1 MISIATQCQQRLRMP
16 RNLQVAGSYDLPVEH
31 FVLTVAGGKVEQVR
45 ISREYNASDNNIY
58 KDAVGNPV
66 GQKNLIAATG
76 LSQYIIN
83 KAFKD
88 NDNCYVKAN
97 RKIAQLLQKKER
109 AENDKRIGDYSKHRV
124 IKNSLAK
131 YTLPC
136 GKACA
141 AGDVMEYYGASYF
154 SVYNMFKK
162 YDAVTAHERLK
173 KAMERRDK

>member
-1 MISIATQCQQRLRMP
+1 MGDD
-16 RNLQVAGSYDLPVEH
+16 LQIAGSYDLPLEH
-31 FVLTVAGGKVEQVR
+31 FVSTVIDGKVSQIRV
-45 ISREYNASDNNIY
+45 SREYDASSNNIY
-58 KDAVGNPV
+58 KDADGNPV

-124 IKNSLAK
+124 IKKSLAK

-141 AGDVMEYYGASYF
+141 AGDVMEYYSASYF

-162 YDAVTAHERLK
+162 YDTVTAHERLK
-173 KAMERRDK
+173 KAMERRNENN

>member
-16 RNLQVAGSYDLPVEH
+16 SNLQVAGSYDLPVER
-31 FVLTVAGGKVEQVR
+31 FVSTTIGGKVEKVR
-45 ISREYNASDNNIY
+45 VSREYDASSNNIY
-58 KDAVGNPV
+58 KDADGNPV

-97 RKIAQLLQKKER
+97 IKIARLLQQKEQ
-109 AENDKRIGDYSKHRV
+109 AKNEKRVGDYSKHRV
-124 IKNSLAK
+124 IKKSLAK

-136 GKACA
+136 GKSCA

-162 YDAVTAHERLK
+162 YDNVTAHERLK
-173 KAMERRDK
+173 KAMERRK